1 MAAALDLLIDRLPTP
16 LGELVLAV
24 DPDGRLRAVDWTDH
38 EARMLALLRTQYRGR
53 ELRLRPAG
61 DPGAA
66 AEAFRKYFA
75 GDLGAIDGLAV
86 ATGGTDFQKAV
97 WQALRRIPCG
107 RTITYRALA
116 ERAGRPAAIRAAGH
130 ANGANPLSIVVPCHR
145 VIGTDGTLTGY
156 GGGLE
161 RKRWLLRHEGVAVD

>member
-1 MAAALDLLIDRLPTP
+1 MAAVLDLLVDRLPTP
-16 LGELVLAV
+16 IGELVMVA
-24 DPDGRLRAVDWTDH
+24 DPAGLLRAVDWSDH

-53 ELRLRPAG
+53 EIRMRPA
-61 DPGAA
+61 DAPGAA
-66 AEAFRKYFA
+66 AEAFRSYFA
-75 GDLGAIDGLAV
+75 GNLTAIDGLAV
-86 ATGGTDFQKAV
+86 ETGGTDFQKAV
-97 WQALRRIPCG
+97 WRALRRIPCG

-116 ERAGRPAAIRAAGH
+116 ERAGRPAAVRAAGH
-130 ANGANPLSIVVPCHR
+130 ANGCNPISIAVPCHR